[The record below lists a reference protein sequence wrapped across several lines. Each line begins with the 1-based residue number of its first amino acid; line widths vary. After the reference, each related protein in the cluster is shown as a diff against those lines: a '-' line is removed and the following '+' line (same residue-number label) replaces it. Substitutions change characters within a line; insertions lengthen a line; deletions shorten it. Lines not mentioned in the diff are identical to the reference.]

1 MVNLLKD
8 IDNIVIDTTDK
19 QDDIE
24 ALLEVLGLLRII
36 KEYTSEENRTT
47 ELAIPEIEE
56 MLIVLVP
63 VVYNGIEQVV
73 MPKSIVSDSGQFDG
87 DQIKFEDWWRG
98 I

>member
-73 MPKSIVSDSGQFDG
+73 MPKSIVSDSG
-87 DQIKFEDWWRG
+87 
-98 I
+98 

>member
-19 QDDIE
+19 QDDIK

-47 ELAIPEIEE
+47 ESAIPEIEK
-56 MLIVLVP
+56 MLTVPVP
-63 VVYNGIEQVV
+63 VVYNGIE
-73 MPKSIVSDSGQFDG
+73 
-87 DQIKFEDWWRG
+87 
-98 I
+98 

>member
-19 QDDIE
+19 QDDIK

-47 ELAIPEIEE
+47 ESAIPEIEK
-56 MLIVLVP
+56 MLTVPVP
-63 VVYNGIEQVV
+63 VVYNGIEQAVYA
-73 MPKSIVSDSGQFDG
+73 
-87 DQIKFEDWWRG
+87 
-98 I
+98 